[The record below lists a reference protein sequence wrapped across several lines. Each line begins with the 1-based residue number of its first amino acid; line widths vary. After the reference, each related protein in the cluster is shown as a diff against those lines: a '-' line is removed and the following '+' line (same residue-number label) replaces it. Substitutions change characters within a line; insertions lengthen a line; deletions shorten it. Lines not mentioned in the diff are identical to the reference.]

1 MKNTLIV
8 IAGPTASGKTK
19 LSIEVAKH
27 FNGQIVSADSMQ
39 IYKGMDIGTAKAS
52 KVEQAE
58 VPHHMIDIVD
68 PAENYSASRYVQDA
82 STICDSLLSKNIIP
96 IVVGGTGLYIDSLI
110 AGRNFGAYEDPA
122 VRKSLEEQYNQIG
135 GAKMLK
141 ELAVFDPQRA
151 EALHPADKK
160 RIIRAF
166 EVYMLSGETITA
178 HDIRTKTL
186 PPKYNSLF
194 IIPGYHNR
202 ETLYSAINDRVD
214 KMYQLGLFDEVRVLL
229 ESGVPE
235 YATSMQAIGYKEV
248 IPALN
253 GYISDN
259 YALDMIKQ
267 SSRRYAKRQLTWFSK
282 KTSALRIF
290 HEDYSSFDET
300 INTAL
305 SFLEANL

>member
-68 PAENYSASRYVQDA
+68 PAEDYSASRYVQDA
-82 STICDSLLSKNIIP
+82 SAICDSLLSKNIIP

-110 AGRNFGAYEDPA
+110 AGRNFGAYEDSA

-141 ELAVFDPQRA
+141 ELAVFDSQRA
-151 EALHPADKK
+151 EVLHPADKK

-253 GYISDN
+253 GYISDD
-259 YALDMIKQ
+259 YALDLIKQ